1 MQTPDNSIEK
11 KYFTI
16 GEVAVKLG
24 VSASLIRFYEKE
36 FSLLNPRK
44 TKGGTRKFTHQ
55 DVKLLEKIIQ
65 LVKVE
70 GFTIAGA
77 KEKLKIKDITSNPS
91 EEIKLKLI
99 KLKSFLLELKTNL
112 S

>member
-1 MQTPDNSIEK
+1 MQLSDNSVEK

-24 VSASLIRFYEKE
+24 VSVSLIRFYEKE

-44 TKGGTRKFTHQ
+44 TRGGTRKFNQ
-55 DVKLLEKIIQ
+55 DDLHLLERIIQ

-77 KEKLKIKDITSNPS
+77 KEKLKIKNTSLEPA
-91 EEIKLKLI
+91 EEIKLKLN
-99 KLKSFLLELKTNL
+99 KLKSFLIEIKTNL
-112 S
+112 